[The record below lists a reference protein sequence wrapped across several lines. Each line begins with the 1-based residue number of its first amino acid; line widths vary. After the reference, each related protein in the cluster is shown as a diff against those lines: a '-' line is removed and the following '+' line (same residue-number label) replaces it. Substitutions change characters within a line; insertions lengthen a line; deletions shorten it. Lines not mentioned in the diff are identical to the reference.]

1 MIHDH
6 QSRLFR
12 YNSVSSDDINELLAS
27 KVQRNKDYFIKPGAC
42 YSWEASVQLEYMLY
56 VNWGSLQ
63 LFASSCLGPLA
74 AWPTVWGPPENALR
88 PETESRKTES
98 QMTEWKGPGF
108 ESWRWQFFGMKS
120 QLMTV
125 QPLFPDV

>member
-1 MIHDH
+1 MILDH

-12 YNSVSSDDINELLAS
+12 YSSAASDDINELLAS

-56 VNWGSLQ
+56 VIWGSLQ
-63 LFASSCLGPLA
+63 RLVSCLGPLE
-74 AWPTVWGPPENALR
+74 AWPPVWGPPEDALR
-88 PETESRKTES
+88 SETESRKTES

-108 ESWRWQFFGMKS
+108 ESWRRQTFFCMKF

-125 QPLFPDV
+125 HPLFP